1 MKRFFS
7 VNPFAGKVVHL
18 TPPQILALSYIV
30 LILIG
35 TFLLLLPFAKVESM
49 SFMDSLF
56 TATSAVT
63 VTGLT
68 VVDTGTQF
76 TIFGQVV
83 IMILIQLGG
92 IGLMTFA
99 VLAVMVLGKKV
110 GLHQRILI
118 QEAYNQSSLGG
129 LIRLV
134 KLIIVFSFLMELSA
148 TVLLSLRWVPEY
160 GLGKGIYVS
169 LFHSISAFNN
179 AGFSLWS
186 DSLSRYVGDPI
197 VNLVITFLF
206 ITGGL
211 GFTVIADLKIN
222 RSFRKLSLHTKL
234 MLVGTLV
241 INVCALFVILFLEYG
256 NPGTLGNL
264 TFGEKLWGAYF
275 QAVTPRTA
283 GFNTIEIGQM
293 TSASLFFTMLLM
305 FIGAGSA
312 STGSGIKVTTF
323 IVMILATF
331 AFLRGNEEPVIFK
344 RTIKQHTILKALTV
358 IVMSI
363 LFIFLTIFILSISEN
378 LPFVALIFEAFSAFG
393 TVGLSM
399 GITDQLSIVG
409 KQVIIVLMFIGRIG
423 PLTLAFSL
431 SKMKKS
437 NIRYPGDDVFTG

>member
-1 MKRFFS
+1 
-7 VNPFAGKVVHL
+7 
-18 TPPQILALSYIV
+18 
-30 LILIG
+30 
-35 TFLLLLPFAKVESM
+35 
-49 SFMDSLF
+49 
-56 TATSAVT
+56 
-63 VTGLT
+63 
-68 VVDTGTQF
+68 
-76 TIFGQVV
+76 
-83 IMILIQLGG
+83 
-92 IGLMTFA
+92 
-99 VLAVMVLGKKV
+99 
-110 GLHQRILI
+110 
-118 QEAYNQSSLGG
+118 
-129 LIRLV
+129 
-134 KLIIVFSFLMELSA
+134 MELSA

-241 INVCALFVILFLEYG
+241 INICALFVILFLEYG